1 MTSLSNAESLRFGEA
16 IKSASSGLRFAVPKT
31 SERTKNTF
39 EDSENCIAPPAS
51 NSAKASEKLAEC
63 LAVLPR
69 EQRSSFMQ
77 TAVGFFGNAE
87 LETCF
92 QLGTLRALF
101 ADLWEADTG
110 TAVPILALRRLMQPP
125 VPIRIV
131 LSFTLLGHIGEEEL
145 PAEAL
150 RLCRFLKNQL
160 DSSKAAPVQRTL
172 FEFESSQDTD
182 PAKKIR
188 SPFAGG
194 TVAGLNELIEAGCS
208 YPTIYADPPWA
219 YTNTASRAAA
229 ENHYA
234 TMALHEIA
242 SLPIRQLAAENAHL
256 HIWTTNGFLREA
268 FEVIEA
274 WGFEYKSCMV
284 WVKDEIGMGNYW
296 RVSHEYLLLGVRGSL
311 TFADRSLR
319 SWVQAKRTIHSRKP
333 ATVRSLIE
341 RASPGPYLELFGRE
355 HFPNSDW
362 TVFGNQIRREN
373 LLF

>member
-1 MTSLSNAESLRFGEA
+1 
-16 IKSASSGLRFAVPKT
+16 
-31 SERTKNTF
+31 
-39 EDSENCIAPPAS
+39 
-51 NSAKASEKLAEC
+51 
-63 LAVLPR
+63 
-69 EQRSSFMQ
+69 MQ
-77 TAVGFFGNAE
+77 TAVGFLGSVE
-87 LETCF
+87 METCF
-92 QLGTLRALF
+92 QLGSLRALF

-110 TAVPILALRRLMQPP
+110 TAVPILALRRLLKSP

-131 LSFTLLGHIGEEEL
+131 LSFATFGHVVDEEL
-145 PAEAL
+145 PSEAI
-150 RLCRFLKNQL
+150 RLCRFLKNEL
-160 DSSKAAPVQRTL
+160 DGSKAAPVQRTL
-172 FEFESSQDTD
+172 FESVSSQGSDQTE
-182 PAKKIR
+182 KKR

-194 TVAGLNELIEAGCS
+194 VVTSLNELIDAGCS

-242 SLPIRQLAAENAHL
+242 SLPIRLLAAENAHL

-268 FEVIEA
+268 FEVIEV

-333 ATVRSLIE
+333 ATVRTLLE

-362 TVFGNQIRREN
+362 TVFGNQIQREN
-373 LLF
+373 RLF